1 MRLSSIFLVN
11 IIILFSLQGYS
22 QVDKIV
28 KEGDAALAKGYK
40 SIALDIYL
48 KAYAKDPENPEI
60 NLKVGKLYLEGIYR
74 FRSLPYL
81 EKAFRMKPKIDVEIH
96 KYLALA
102 YHYNHQFDKAIENYE
117 LCRKTLKKDD
127 SFLLRIDREIYEC
140 NNGKEFVA
148 NPVNAK
154 IENLGAIINTPFAEY
169 GPAVSASE
177 EEMIFTSRRE
187 GSVGGD
193 LDEEGE
199 YFEDIYITR
208 KQGEEWGKPKPIS
221 DKINTFAHDASI
233 GLSPDG
239 NLLFIYKSDNS
250 GDIYYCELKKDST
263 WSEPEQ
269 MGDNINTKKY
279 YENAAAISPDGKHL
293 FFSSTRPGGY
303 GNLDIFI
310 SELQPGGNW
319 GPPVNLGNT
328 VNSEYDEEGPVLDL
342 DGKTLYFSSEGHKG
356 MGGFDIFRSVYDTA
370 TKNWSQPQ
378 NMGYPINSADDDIYF
393 SLSGDGRHGY
403 YASVKDGGF
412 GDKDI
417 YKITMPPRKDY
428 EDLLEKVKAIEKLS
442 RLAAQGNANLTNT
455 DPKLKSSFENITEDK
470 DKLKFNKLS
479 SDSSRLN
486 DEGDPKL
493 LAEQQKLRDEAR
505 AKFQKLNLDYSKLPD
520 DADPKLKAEQLKLLE
535 EARAT
540 LDKLLADSVRMA
552 EDRDPK
558 LKAEHLRLQD
568 EQRARF
574 EKLRSDSLRLAKE
587 NDEKL
592 RLAMKKLADD
602 ERARLA
608 KLKSDSLKLAKDAD
622 EKLRL
627 ALKKLSDDER
637 ARLEKLKSD
646 SIRLAREKDD
656 LLRANNKDLNDDG
669 FTYKGMFIKNIHFD
683 FDKAELK
690 PESLVELAKVEQIL
704 KDNPEI
710 KVRISGHTDSKG
722 PLGYNVTLS
731 KSRNESVKSWLIKH
745 GISTERIVSFEFG
758 EEKPIALNDAAGRP
772 KNRRVEFF
780 IQE

>member
-1 MRLSSIFLVN
+1 MKLFRIFFVT
-11 IIILFSLQGYS
+11 IIFLFSLQGHA
-22 QVDKIV
+22 QVDKII
-28 KEGDAALAKGYK
+28 KEGDEALSKGYK

-48 KAYAKDPENPEI
+48 KAYGQDPENPEI

-74 FRSLPYL
+74 FRSLSYL
-81 EKAFRMKPKIDVEIH
+81 EKAFRLKPQIDVEIH
-96 KYLALA
+96 KYLALS

-117 LCRKTLKKDD
+117 LCRKTLKHDD

-169 GPAVSASE
+169 GPAVSANE
-177 EEMIFTSRRE
+177 AEMIFTSRRE

-193 LDEEGE
+193 LDDEGE
-199 YFEDIYITR
+199 YFEDIYISR
-208 KQGEEWGKPKPIS
+208 KQGEEWGKPKQIS
-221 DKINTFAHDASI
+221 DKINTSAHDASI

-239 NLLFIYKSDNS
+239 NLLFIYKSDNN

-263 WSEPEQ
+263 WSEPGQ
-269 MGDNINTKKY
+269 MGDNVNTKKY
-279 YENAAAISPDGKHL
+279 YENAAAISPDGKLL
-293 FFSSTRPGGY
+293 FFSSTRPGGH

-310 SELQPGGNW
+310 SELQSGGNW
-319 GPPVNLGNT
+319 GPPINLGKTINT
-328 VNSEYDEEGPVLDL
+328 EYDEEGPVLDL

-356 MGGFDIFRSVYDTA
+356 MGGFDIFRSVYDTT
-370 TKNWSQPQ
+370 TKKWSEPQ
-378 NMGYPINSADDDIYF
+378 NLGYPINSADDDIYF

-428 EDLLEKVKAIEKLS
+428 EELLAKVKAIEKLS
-442 RLAAQGNANLTNT
+442 RLSPDGNADLTNT
-455 DPKLKSSFENITEDK
+455 DPKLKSSFENIAEDK

-486 DEGDPKL
+486 EEGDPKL

-505 AKFQKLNLDYSKLPD
+505 ARFEKLNLDYSKLPD
-520 DADPKLKAEQLKLLE
+520 DTDPKLKAEQRKLLD
-535 EARAT
+535 EARAR
-540 LDKLLADSVRMA
+540 LEKLLADSVRMA
-552 EDRDPK
+552 EEQDPK
-558 LKAEHLRLQD
+558 LKAERLRLED
-568 EQRARF
+568 EARARLQ
-574 EKLRSDSLRLAKE
+574 KLKSDSLKLARE

-592 RLAMKKLADD
+592 RLAMKKLADE

-608 KLKSDSLKLAKDAD
+608 KLKSDSMM
-622 EKLRL
+622 
-627 ALKKLSDDER
+627 
-637 ARLEKLKSD
+637 
-646 SIRLAREKDD
+646 LARQKDD
-656 LLRANNKDLNDDG
+656 LLKANTRDLNDDG
-669 FTYKGMFIKNIHFD
+669 FTYKGIRIKNIHFD

-690 PESLVELAKVEQIL
+690 PESLIELAKVEQIL
-704 KDNPEI
+704 KENPEI

-722 PLGYNVTLS
+722 PVAYNVTLS
-731 KSRNESVKSWLIKH
+731 KNRNESVRDWLIKH
-745 GISTERIVSFEFG
+745 GIASDRIASFEFG
-758 EEKPIALNDAAGRP
+758 EVKPIALNDSAGRP